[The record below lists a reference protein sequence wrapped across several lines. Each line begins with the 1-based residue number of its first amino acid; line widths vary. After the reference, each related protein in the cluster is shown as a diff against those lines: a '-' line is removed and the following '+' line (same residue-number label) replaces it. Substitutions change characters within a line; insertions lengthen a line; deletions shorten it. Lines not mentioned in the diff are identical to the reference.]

1 MSDSAGAGGDGA
13 TTLAAVAP
21 MRQLVVVKTASQ
33 LSLFQV
39 SGNVFV
45 WHLLEAGL
53 EEINFLVLC
62 KQESKHQENIYPYLV
77 LAPCSATA
85 SGCLLSVLL
94 NAEIVSVDSI
104 HWGVVGLGHMGGV
117 HLVRW

>member
-1 MSDSAGAGGDGA
+1 MASSGGGFGEDK
-13 TTLAAVAP
+13 LP
-21 MRQLVVVKTASQ
+21 
-33 LSLFQV
+33 
-39 SGNVFV
+39 
-45 WHLLEAGL
+45 
-53 EEINFLVLC
+53 IVLC

-117 HLVRW
+117 HLVRC